1 MVHCVYKF
9 TFTLLYLYEHV
20 QEMKHVRILVEN
32 IDKSSDEARSTS
44 FMSKC
49 FVACKSTFVQFSPAQ
64 SSIYSIH
71 QTVNSFQNLAF
82 RLQSQTLYVTLILAR
97 YSAKPSTSHASEVI
111 VHPPDSNVSSYFCFH
126 IASLFCFC
134 SLVWN
139 SFNPGLHSNQYTW
152 FIQI

>member
-82 RLQSQTLYVTLILAR
+82 RLQS
-97 YSAKPSTSHASEVI
+97 
-111 VHPPDSNVSSYFCFH
+111 
-126 IASLFCFC
+126 
-134 SLVWN
+134 
-139 SFNPGLHSNQYTW
+139 
-152 FIQI
+152 